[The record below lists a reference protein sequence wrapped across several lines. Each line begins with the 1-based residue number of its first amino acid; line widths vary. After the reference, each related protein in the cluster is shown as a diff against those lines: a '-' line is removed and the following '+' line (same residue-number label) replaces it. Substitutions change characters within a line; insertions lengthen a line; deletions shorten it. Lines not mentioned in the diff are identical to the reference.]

1 MGYKMKQKTE
11 NKMTEAEAEYNRNVM
26 TEAIGEAI
34 TEAEAETEIR
44 EATSEAEYQKTINQ
58 AEAQRN
64 RIYKTLNESI
74 KFSIDVS
81 NSDDITLNNIGLN
94 DDVKSVNRLSVVMD
108 STEAKK
114 QINSKYGFS
123 VDKWVNRTENLNPEI
138 RILARNKISNR
149 FRKIAKNLLYN

>member
-11 NKMTEAEAEYNRNVM
+11 NKMTEAEAEYNRDVM

>member
-11 NKMTEAEAEYNRNVM
+11 NKMTEAEAEYNRNVI